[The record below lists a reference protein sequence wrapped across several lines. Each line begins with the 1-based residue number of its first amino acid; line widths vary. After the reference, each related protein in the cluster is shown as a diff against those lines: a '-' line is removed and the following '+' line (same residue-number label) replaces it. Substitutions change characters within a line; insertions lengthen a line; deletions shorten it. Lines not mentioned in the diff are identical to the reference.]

1 MPWNEPGRG
10 SGGGGDRDP
19 WKGGNGQQPPD
30 LDEVFANVQR
40 RLKKIMGGGG
50 DDGGGKG
57 GPGGGSFA
65 PIVGLV
71 VLLLVIWV
79 VWSSIHIVDESERG
93 VVLRFGEY
101 NRTLNPGLKFTFPQ
115 PVEEMQTVNVSRV
128 RSLENSTRMLTG
140 DENLIDLAYAVQ
152 YRVLEP
158 ENFLFNVSQPEA
170 SLAHASDSAI
180 REIVGTNNMDFILE
194 IGRGQIALDT
204 QALLEEI
211 IDRYE
216 VGIEITSFN
225 LQEVRPPSQVRQ
237 AFDDVVRAREDQ
249 IRFANEAQAYANQV
263 VPEAR
268 GRAARILEEAE
279 GYRDSK
285 IAQAEGEADRFE
297 ALLAEYKLAPEVT
310 RERLYLETL
319 EEVFGR
325 SSKVLLDVSSSNNML
340 YLPLDRI
347 RDGNPALAAPPLM
360 TPQEQ
365 QRGQNSGPGPSRED
379 SRGRTGREGR

>member
-50 DDGGGKG
+50 DGGGRKG
-57 GPGGGSFA
+57 GSGGGSFA
-65 PIVGLV
+65 PLIGLV
-71 VLLLVIWV
+71 ALLLVIWV
-79 VWSSIHIVDESERG
+79 AWSSVHIIDESERG
-93 VVLRFGEY
+93 VVMRFGEY
-101 NRTLNPGLKFTFPQ
+101 TRTVNPGLKFTFPQ
-115 PVEEMQTVNVSRV
+115 PVEEVQKVNVSRV
-128 RSLENSTRMLTG
+128 RSLENSSRMLTG

-158 ENFLFNVSQPEA
+158 EDFLFNVSEPEV
-170 SLAHASDSAI
+170 SLSHAADSAI

-211 IDRYE
+211 IARYD

-268 GRAARILEEAE
+268 GRSARILEEAE
-279 GYRDSK
+279 GYRDAK
-285 IAQAEGEADRFE
+285 IAEATGESDRFL
-297 ALLAEYKLAPEVT
+297 ALLTEYEAAPEVT
-310 RERLYLETL
+310 RERLYIETM
-319 EEVFGR
+319 ETVFGR
-325 SSKVLLDVSSSNNML
+325 SAKILMDASSSNNML
-340 YLPLDRI
+340 YLPIDRL
-347 RDGNPALAAPPLM
+347 GQGTSQVPPPPPM
-360 TPQEQ
+360 TSLQDD
-365 QRGQNSGPGPSRED
+365 QRGSGTTPTQNDPRS
-379 SRGRTGREGR
+379 RTGREGR

>member
-19 WKGGNGQQPPD
+19 WKGGDGQQPPD

-50 DDGGGKG
+50 GDDSGGRKGGSGGGY
-57 GPGGGSFA
+57 A
-65 PIVGLV
+65 PIIGLV

-79 VWSSIHIVDESERG
+79 AWSSIHIVDESERG

-101 NRTLNPGLKFTFPQ
+101 NRTLNPGLKFTLPQ
-115 PVEEMQTVNVSRV
+115 PLEELQMVNVSRV
-128 RSLENSTRMLTG
+128 RSLENSSRMLTG

-152 YRVLEP
+152 YRVLVP
-158 ENFLFNVSQPEA
+158 ENFLFNVAQPES
-170 SLAHASDSAI
+170 SLSQAADSAI

-211 IDRYE
+211 IGRYE

-279 GYRDSK
+279 GYRDAK
-285 IAQAEGEADRFE
+285 IAQADGEADRFK
-297 ALLAEYKLAPEVT
+297 ALLTEYELAPEVT

-319 EEVFGR
+319 EMVFGR
-325 SSKVLLDVSSSNNML
+325 SSKVLMDVSSSNNML
-340 YLPLDRI
+340 YLPLDRL
-347 RDGNPALAAPPLM
+347 GGGGSGTPPPPPMM
-360 TPQEQ
+360 TQRESE
-365 QRGQNSGPGPSRED
+365 RGQASGADD
-379 SRGRTGREGR
+379 SRSRTGREGR

>member
-40 RLKKIMGGGG
+40 RLKKIMGGG
-50 DDGGGKG
+50 DDGGGGKG
-57 GPGGGSFA
+57 GSGGGSFA
-65 PIVGLV
+65 PIIGLIA
-71 VLLLVIWV
+71 LLLVIWV
-79 VWSSIHIVDESERG
+79 AWSSIHIVDESERG

-101 NRTLNPGLKFTFPQ
+101 NRTLNPGLKFTFPR
-115 PVEEMQTVNVSRV
+115 PVEELQTVNVSRV
-128 RSLENSTRMLTG
+128 RSLENSSRMLTG

-152 YRVLEP
+152 YRVLVP
-158 ENFLFNVSQPEA
+158 EDFLFNVSQPEV
-170 SLAHASDSAI
+170 SLSHAADSAI

-211 IDRYE
+211 IGRYE

-249 IRFANEAQAYANQV
+249 IRFANEAQAYANQE

-268 GRAARILEEAE
+268 GRAARVLEEAE
-279 GYRDSK
+279 GYRDAK
-285 IAQAEGEADRFE
+285 IAEATGEADRFV
-297 ALLAEYKLAPEVT
+297 ALLTEYELAPEVT
-310 RERLYLETL
+310 RERLYIETL
-319 EEVFGR
+319 EAVFGR
-325 SSKVLLDVSSSNNML
+325 SAKILMDASSSNNML
-340 YLPLDRI
+340 YLPIDRL
-347 RDGNPALAAPPLM
+347 RSGASGASPPPPM
-360 TPQEQ
+360 IPQED
-365 QRGQNSGPGPSRED
+365 QRGSGRSQAQDDPRS
-379 SRGRTGREGR
+379 RTGREGR